1 MPAYKSYCWSLGTT
15 SFRMVEFNRK
25 IERQLELLR
34 DFWAKPAFFNQQ
46 WSENE
51 SLQQQYYDYLKEVG
65 FIEGDAQRKAKDA
78 REKTS
83 GLVDLGLIDDKRR
96 LTEAGNTLLQI
107 ALNADFNTNNLLQI
121 PADSFLYLKQL
132 LKVYSPID
140 NGYVRPYIVL
150 IMALNRLGELSFD
163 EFTYLLPLAINEAK
177 TQDVFDSIER
187 IRSGHGTIDEIIL
200 KILMDMPNYKEAFN
214 IFLSN
219 DVTEDIIIE
228 IGMNRKSKEYDKPY
242 FKIYQ
247 ALRTAVLT
255 RSDCDVI
262 QLFSVI
268 KSISSKSKSKG
279 YVLWKKYLFNTSYE
293 KKIQKLGSAAINS
306 NAQIFNCADETEFKT
321 EFFKLMH
328 LFKAKSTL
336 SDYFDLNRRYF
347 RTTDTILFQDDKVKF
362 DIIPNCFFKIAEQ
375 NLTALAYTSDDNLSF
390 NISLEAIV
398 GAQITEH
405 QIFAKV
411 EEIYGVQVRNLY
423 DVQAFV
429 DRERYERF
437 NAMVDSKFTDEKII
451 ELMSA
456 FEDRRDDDI
465 QSMVTNNA
473 DVPTIFE
480 YVLAVAWYK
489 ISGRKGKVLEYMNLS
504 LDADLLPVTHA
515 AGGHEDITYK
525 YEATE
530 DYPAHTLLLEA
541 TLANSTNQ
549 RRMEMEPVSRHLG
562 EYLLSHA
569 DEQAYCLFA
578 TTYLHVNVISDF
590 RMRKSNPYYSVDG
603 TRFVEGMKIIPLQT
617 SEIKT
622 IIKKRLMY
630 NKLYKMFET
639 AFTAIT
645 APNKWYKHEVE
656 EQIKLR

>member
-34 DFWAKPAFFNQQ
+34 DFWAKPAFVNQQ

-51 SLQQQYYDYLKEVG
+51 PLQEQYYNHLKEND
-65 FIEGDAQRKAKDA
+65 FIEGDAPRKAKDA

-83 GLVDLGLIDDKRR
+83 GLVDLGLIDDERR
-96 LTEAGNTLLQI
+96 LTEAGNALLQI

-121 PADSFLYLKQL
+121 PADSFIYLKQL

-177 TQDVFDSIER
+177 TQDVFDSIES
-187 IRSGHGTIDEIIL
+187 IRSGNGTIDETIIDV
-200 KILMDMPNYKEAFN
+200 LMDMPNYQEALD
-214 IFLSN
+214 ILLKS
-219 DVTEDIIIE
+219 DVTENVITE
-228 IGMNRKSKEYDKPY
+228 VGMNRKSRSYDKPY
-242 FKIYQ
+242 FKLYK
-247 ALRTAVLT
+247 ALQDVIDT
-255 RSDCDVI
+255 RSDEAAI
-262 QLFSVI
+262 NLFDAT
-268 KSISSKSKSKG
+268 KSISGRSATF
-279 YVLWKKYLFNTSYE
+279 WKQYLFNTSLTSKVNKE
-293 KKIQKLGSAAINS
+293 GFATVNNRAH
-306 NAQIFNCADETEFKT
+306 IFNCSDEAEFKT

-362 DIIPNCFFKIAEQ
+362 DIIPNCFFKISEQ
-375 NLTALAYTSDDNLSF
+375 NLTALAYTSDDNLSS

-398 GAQITEH
+398 GAKITEN

-456 FEDRRDDDI
+456 FEDRRDGDI

-541 TLANSTNQ
+541 TLASSTNQ

-562 EYLLSHA
+562 DYLLSHT

-590 RMRKSNPYYSVDG
+590 RMRKSNPYYSIDA

-622 IIKKRLMY
+622 IIRKKLTY
-630 NKLYKMFET
+630 GKLYRIFE
-639 AFTAIT
+639 AAYNSRI
-645 APNKWYKHEVE
+645 APNLWYGKEIIEHVN
-656 EQIKLR
+656 

>member
-25 IERQLELLR
+25 IERQLVLLR
-34 DFWAKPAFFNQQ
+34 DFWAKPAFANQQ

-51 SLQQQYYDYLKEVG
+51 SLQEQYYNHLKENG
-65 FIEGDAQRKAKDA
+65 FIEGDAPRKAKDA

-83 GLVDLGLIDDKRR
+83 GLVDLGLIDDERR
-96 LTEAGNTLLQI
+96 LTEAGNELLQI

-121 PADSFLYLKQL
+121 PADSYLYLKQL

-140 NGYVRPYIVL
+140 NRYVRPYIVL

-177 TQDVFDSIER
+177 TREVFDSIER
-187 IRSGHGTIDEIIL
+187 IRGGNGTIDETIIDV
-200 KILMDMPNYKEAFN
+200 LMDMPNYQEALD
-214 IFLSN
+214 ILLKS
-219 DVTEDIIIE
+219 DVTENVITE
-228 IGMNRKSKEYDKPY
+228 VGMNRKSRSYDKPY
-242 FKIYQ
+242 FKLYK
-247 ALRTAVLT
+247 ALQDVIDT
-255 RSDCDVI
+255 RSDEAAI
-262 QLFSVI
+262 NLFDAT
-268 KSISSKSKSKG
+268 KSISGRSATF
-279 YVLWKKYLFNTSYE
+279 WKQYLFNTSLTSKVNKE
-293 KKIQKLGSAAINS
+293 GFATVNNRARL
-306 NAQIFNCADETEFKT
+306 FNCADEAEFKT

-375 NLTALAYTSDDNLSF
+375 NLTALAYTSDDNLSS
-390 NISLEAIV
+390 NISLESIV
-398 GAQITEH
+398 GAQITEN
-405 QIFAKV
+405 QIFAKI

-456 FEDRRDDDI
+456 FEDRRDGDI

-473 DVPTIFE
+473 DAPTIFE

-541 TLANSTNQ
+541 TLASSTNQ

-562 EYLLSHA
+562 EYLLSHT

-622 IIKKRLMY
+622 IIKKGLTYGNLYRLFEAAY
-630 NKLYKMFET
+630 NST
-639 AFTAIT
+639 I
-645 APNKWYKHEVE
+645 APNLWYDKEIIEHVN
-656 EQIKLR
+656 

>member
-34 DFWAKPAFFNQQ
+34 YFWAKPALTNQQ

-51 SLQQQYYDYLKEVG
+51 SLQEQYYDYLKEVG
-65 FIEGDAQRKAKDA
+65 FIEGEAQRKAKDA

-83 GLVDLGLIDDKRR
+83 GLVDLGLIDDERR
-96 LTEAGNTLLQI
+96 LTEAGNALLQI

-121 PADSFLYLKQL
+121 PADSFIYLKQL

-140 NGYVRPYIVL
+140 NGYVRPYIVM

-163 EFTYLLPLAINEAK
+163 EFTYLLPLAINETK
-177 TQDVFDSIER
+177 TQEVFGSIES
-187 IRSGHGTIDEIIL
+187 IRRGNGTIDETIIN
-200 KILMDMPNYKEAFN
+200 ILMDMPNYREALD
-214 IFLSN
+214 ILLKS
-219 DVTEDIIIE
+219 DVTENVITE
-228 IGMNRKSKEYDKPY
+228 VGMNRKSRSYDKPY
-242 FKIYQ
+242 FKLYK
-247 ALRTAVLT
+247 ALQGVIDT
-255 RSDCDVI
+255 RSDEAAI
-262 QLFSVI
+262 NLFNAT
-268 KSISSKSKSKG
+268 KSISGKSKIF
-279 YVLWKKYLFNTSYE
+279 WKQYLFNTSLTSKVNKE
-293 KKIQKLGSAAINS
+293 GFATVNIRAH
-306 NAQIFNCADETEFKT
+306 IFNCSDETEFKT

-362 DIIPNCFFKIAEQ
+362 DIIPNCFFKISEQ
-375 NLTALAYTSDDNLSF
+375 NLTALAYTSDDNLSS
-390 NISLEAIV
+390 NISLESIV
-398 GAQITEH
+398 GAQITEN

-456 FEDRRDDDI
+456 FEDRRDGDI

-541 TLANSTNQ
+541 TLASSTNQ

-562 EYLLSHA
+562 EYLLSHT

-578 TTYLHVNVISDF
+578 TTYLHINVISDF

-622 IIKKRLMY
+622 IIKKRLTYGNLYRLFEAAY
-630 NKLYKMFET
+630 NST
-639 AFTAIT
+639 T
-645 APNKWYKHEVE
+645 APNLWYGKEIIEHVN
-656 EQIKLR
+656 

>member
-1 MPAYKSYCWSLGTT
+1 MPSYKSYCWSLGTT

-34 DFWAKPAFFNQQ
+34 DFWSKPAFVNQQ

-51 SLQQQYYDYLKEVG
+51 PLQEQYYNHLKEND
-65 FIEGDAQRKAKDA
+65 FIEGEAPRKAKDA

-83 GLVDLGLIDDKRR
+83 GLVDLGLIDDERR
-96 LTEAGNTLLQI
+96 LTEAGNELLQI

-121 PADSFLYLKQL
+121 PADSYLYLKQL

-140 NGYVRPYIVL
+140 NRYVRPYIVL

-177 TQDVFDSIER
+177 TREVFDSIER
-187 IRSGHGTIDEIIL
+187 IRGGNGTIDETIIDV
-200 KILMDMPNYKEAFN
+200 LMDMPNYQEALD
-214 IFLSN
+214 ILLKS
-219 DVTEDIIIE
+219 DVTENVITE
-228 IGMNRKSKEYDKPY
+228 VGMNRKSRSYDKPY
-242 FKIYQ
+242 FKLYK
-247 ALRTAVLT
+247 ALQDVIDT
-255 RSDCDVI
+255 RSDEAAI
-262 QLFSVI
+262 NLFDAT
-268 KSISSKSKSKG
+268 KSISGRSATF
-279 YVLWKKYLFNTSYE
+279 WKQYLFNTSLTSKVNKE
-293 KKIQKLGSAAINS
+293 GFATVNNRARL
-306 NAQIFNCADETEFKT
+306 FNCADEAEFKT

-375 NLTALAYTSDDNLSF
+375 NLTALAYTFDDNLSS
-390 NISLEAIV
+390 NISLECIV
-398 GAQITEH
+398 GAQITEN

-456 FEDRRDDDI
+456 FEDRRDGDI

-473 DVPTIFE
+473 DAPTIFE

-541 TLANSTNQ
+541 TLASSTNQ

-562 EYLLSHA
+562 EYLLSHT

-622 IIKKRLMY
+622 IIKKGLTYGNLYRLFEAAY
-630 NKLYKMFET
+630 NST
-639 AFTAIT
+639 I
-645 APNKWYKHEVE
+645 APNLWYDKEIIEHVN
-656 EQIKLR
+656 

>member
-34 DFWAKPAFFNQQ
+34 DFWAKPAFANQQ

-51 SLQQQYYDYLKEVG
+51 SLQEQYYNHLKEND
-65 FIEGDAQRKAKDA
+65 FIEGDAPRKSKDA

-83 GLVDLGLIDDKRR
+83 GLVDLGLIDDERR
-96 LTEAGNTLLQI
+96 LTEAGNALLQI

-121 PADSFLYLKQL
+121 PADSYIYLKQL

-177 TQDVFDSIER
+177 TQDVFDSIES
-187 IRSGHGTIDEIIL
+187 IRSGNGTIDETIIDV
-200 KILMDMPNYKEAFN
+200 LMDMPNYQEA
-214 IFLSN
+214 LDMLLKS
-219 DVTEDIIIE
+219 DVTENVITE
-228 IGMNRKSKEYDKPY
+228 VGMNRKSRSYDKPY
-242 FKIYQ
+242 FKLYK
-247 ALRTAVLT
+247 ALQ
-255 RSDCDVI
+255 DVI
-262 QLFSVI
+262 DTCSDEAAINLFTAA
-268 KSISSKSKSKG
+268 KSISGKSKIF
-279 YVLWKKYLFNTSYE
+279 WKQYLFNTSLTSKVNKE
-293 KKIQKLGSAAINS
+293 GFATVNNRAH
-306 NAQIFNCADETEFKT
+306 IFNCSDEAEFKT

-362 DIIPNCFFKIAEQ
+362 DIIPNCFFKISEQ
-375 NLTALAYTSDDNLSF
+375 NLTALAYTSDDNLSS
-390 NISLEAIV
+390 NISLEVIV
-398 GAQITEH
+398 GAQITEN

-456 FEDRRDDDI
+456 FEDRRDGDI

-473 DVPTIFE
+473 DAPTIFE
-480 YVLAVAWYK
+480 YVLAIAWYK

-541 TLANSTNQ
+541 TLASSTNQ

-562 EYLLSHA
+562 DYLLSHT

-622 IIKKRLMY
+622 IIKKRLTYGNLYRIFEAAY
-630 NKLYKMFET
+630 NSS
-639 AFTAIT
+639 T
-645 APNKWYKHEVE
+645 APNLWYHKEIVE
-656 EQIKLR
+656 EL

>member
-1 MPAYKSYCWSLGTT
+1 MPSYKSYCWSLGTT

-34 DFWAKPAFFNQQ
+34 DFWAKPAFVNQQ

-51 SLQQQYYDYLKEVG
+51 SLQEQYYNHLKEND
-65 FIEGDAQRKAKDA
+65 FIEGDAPRKAKDA

-83 GLVDLGLIDDKRR
+83 GLVDLGLIDDERR
-96 LTEAGNTLLQI
+96 LTEAGNALLQI

-121 PADSFLYLKQL
+121 PADSFIYLKQL

-140 NGYVRPYIVL
+140 NGYVRPYIVM

-177 TQDVFDSIER
+177 TQDVFDSIES
-187 IRSGHGTIDEIIL
+187 IRSGNGTIDETIIDV
-200 KILMDMPNYKEAFN
+200 LMDMPNYQEALD
-214 IFLSN
+214 ILLKS
-219 DVTEDIIIE
+219 DVTENVITE
-228 IGMNRKSKEYDKPY
+228 VGMNRKSRSYDKPY
-242 FKIYQ
+242 FKLYK
-247 ALRTAVLT
+247 ALQDVIDT
-255 RSDCDVI
+255 RSDEAAI
-262 QLFSVI
+262 NLFDAT
-268 KSISSKSKSKG
+268 KSISGRSATF
-279 YVLWKKYLFNTSYE
+279 WKQYLFNTSLTSKVNKE
-293 KKIQKLGSAAINS
+293 GFATVNNRARL
-306 NAQIFNCADETEFKT
+306 FNCADEAEFKT

-375 NLTALAYTSDDNLSF
+375 NLTALAYTSDDNLSS
-390 NISLEAIV
+390 NISLESIV
-398 GAQITEH
+398 GAQITEN
-405 QIFAKV
+405 QIFAKI

-456 FEDRRDDDI
+456 FEDRRDGDI

-473 DVPTIFE
+473 DAPTIFE

-541 TLANSTNQ
+541 TLASSTNQ

-562 EYLLSHA
+562 EYLLSHT

-590 RMRKSNPYYSVDG
+590 RMRKSNPYYSIDG
-603 TRFVEGMKIIPLQT
+603 TRSVEGMKIIPLQT
-617 SEIKT
+617 IEIKT
-622 IIKKRLMY
+622 IIKKRLTY
-630 NKLYKMFET
+630 GDLYRMFEAAYNST
-639 AFTAIT
+639 T
-645 APNKWYKHEVE
+645 APNVWYGKEIAEIV
-656 EQIKLR
+656 

>member
-1 MPAYKSYCWSLGTT
+1 MPSYKSYCWSLGTT

-34 DFWAKPAFFNQQ
+34 DFWSKPAFVNQQ

-51 SLQQQYYDYLKEVG
+51 PLQEQYYNHLKEND
-65 FIEGDAQRKAKDA
+65 FIEGEAPRKAKDA

-83 GLVDLGLIDDKRR
+83 GLVDLGLIDDERR
-96 LTEAGNTLLQI
+96 LTEAGNELLQI

-121 PADSFLYLKQL
+121 PADSYLYLKQL

-140 NGYVRPYIVL
+140 NRYVRPYIVL

-177 TQDVFDSIER
+177 TREVFDSIER
-187 IRSGHGTIDEIIL
+187 IRGGNGTIDETIIDV
-200 KILMDMPNYKEAFN
+200 LMDMPNYQEALD
-214 IFLSN
+214 ILLKS
-219 DVTEDIIIE
+219 DVTENVITE
-228 IGMNRKSKEYDKPY
+228 VGMNRKSRSYDKPY
-242 FKIYQ
+242 FKLYK
-247 ALRTAVLT
+247 ALQDVIDT
-255 RSDCDVI
+255 RSDEAAI
-262 QLFSVI
+262 NLFDAT
-268 KSISSKSKSKG
+268 KSISGRSATF
-279 YVLWKKYLFNTSYE
+279 WKQYLFNTSLTSKVNKE
-293 KKIQKLGSAAINS
+293 GFATVNNRARL
-306 NAQIFNCADETEFKT
+306 FNCADEAEFKT

-375 NLTALAYTSDDNLSF
+375 NLTALAYTSDDNLSS
-390 NISLEAIV
+390 NISLESIV
-398 GAQITEH
+398 GAQITEN
-405 QIFAKV
+405 QIFAKI

-456 FEDRRDDDI
+456 FEDRRDGDI

-473 DVPTIFE
+473 DAPTIFE

-489 ISGRKGKVLEYMNLS
+489 ISGRKGKVLEYMYLS

-541 TLANSTNQ
+541 TLASSTNQ

-562 EYLLSHA
+562 EYLLSHT

-622 IIKKRLMY
+622 IIKKGLTYGNLYRLFEAAY
-630 NKLYKMFET
+630 NST
-639 AFTAIT
+639 I
-645 APNKWYKHEVE
+645 APNLWYDKEIIEHVN
-656 EQIKLR
+656 

>member
-34 DFWAKPAFFNQQ
+34 DFWSKPAFVNQQ

-51 SLQQQYYDYLKEVG
+51 PLQEQYYNHLKEND
-65 FIEGDAQRKAKDA
+65 FIEGDAPRKAKDA

-83 GLVDLGLIDDKRR
+83 GLVDLGLIDDERR
-96 LTEAGNTLLQI
+96 LTEAGNALLQI

-121 PADSFLYLKQL
+121 PADSFIYLKQL

-140 NGYVRPYIVL
+140 NGYVRPYIVM

-177 TQDVFDSIER
+177 TREVFDSIER
-187 IRSGHGTIDEIIL
+187 IRGGNGTIDETIIDV
-200 KILMDMPNYKEAFN
+200 LMDMPNYQEALD
-214 IFLSN
+214 ILLKS
-219 DVTEDIIIE
+219 DVTENVITE
-228 IGMNRKSKEYDKPY
+228 VGMNRKSRSYDKPY
-242 FKIYQ
+242 FKLYK
-247 ALRTAVLT
+247 ALQDVIDT
-255 RSDCDVI
+255 RSDEAAI
-262 QLFSVI
+262 NLFNAT
-268 KSISSKSKSKG
+268 KSISGKSKIF
-279 YVLWKKYLFNTSYE
+279 WKQYLFNTSLTSKVNKE
-293 KKIQKLGSAAINS
+293 GFASVNIRAHL
-306 NAQIFNCADETEFKT
+306 FNCADETEFKT

-375 NLTALAYTSDDNLSF
+375 NLTALAYTSDDNLSS
-390 NISLEAIV
+390 NISLESIV
-398 GAQITEH
+398 GAQITEN
-405 QIFAKV
+405 QIFAKI

-456 FEDRRDDDI
+456 FEDRRDGDI

-473 DVPTIFE
+473 DAPTIFE

-541 TLANSTNQ
+541 TLASSTNQ

-562 EYLLSHA
+562 DYLLSHT

-622 IIKKRLMY
+622 ILKKRLTYGNLYRLFEAAY
-630 NKLYKMFET
+630 NST
-639 AFTAIT
+639 T
-645 APNKWYKHEVE
+645 APNVWYRQEIAEIV
-656 EQIKLR
+656 

>member
-1 MPAYKSYCWSLGTT
+1 MPSYKSYCWSLGTT

-34 DFWAKPAFFNQQ
+34 DFWSKPAFVNQQ

-51 SLQQQYYDYLKEVG
+51 PLQEQYYNHLKEND
-65 FIEGDAQRKAKDA
+65 FIEGEAPRKAKDA

-83 GLVDLGLIDDKRR
+83 GLVDLGLIDDERR
-96 LTEAGNTLLQI
+96 LTEAGNALLQI
-107 ALNADFNTNNLLQI
+107 ALKADFNTNNLLQI
-121 PADSFLYLKQL
+121 PADSFIYLKQL

-140 NGYVRPYIVL
+140 NRYVRPYIVL

-177 TQDVFDSIER
+177 TREVFDSIER
-187 IRSGHGTIDEIIL
+187 IRGGNGTIDETIIDV
-200 KILMDMPNYKEAFN
+200 LMDMPNYQEALD
-214 IFLSN
+214 ILLKS
-219 DVTEDIIIE
+219 DVTENVITE
-228 IGMNRKSKEYDKPY
+228 VGMNRKSRSYDKPY
-242 FKIYQ
+242 FKLYK
-247 ALRTAVLT
+247 ALQDVIDT
-255 RSDCDVI
+255 RSDEAAI
-262 QLFSVI
+262 NLFDAT
-268 KSISSKSKSKG
+268 KSISGRSATF
-279 YVLWKKYLFNTSYE
+279 WKQYLFNTSLTSKVNKE
-293 KKIQKLGSAAINS
+293 GFATVNNRARL
-306 NAQIFNCADETEFKT
+306 FNCADEAEFKT

-375 NLTALAYTSDDNLSF
+375 NLTALAYTSDDNLSS
-390 NISLEAIV
+390 NISLESIV
-398 GAQITEH
+398 GAQITEN
-405 QIFAKV
+405 QIFAKI

-456 FEDRRDDDI
+456 FEDRRDGDI

-473 DVPTIFE
+473 DAPTIFE

-541 TLANSTNQ
+541 TLASSTNQ

-562 EYLLSHA
+562 EYLLSHT

-622 IIKKRLMY
+622 IIKKGLTYGNLYRLFEAAY
-630 NKLYKMFET
+630 NST
-639 AFTAIT
+639 I
-645 APNKWYKHEVE
+645 APNLWYGKE
-656 EQIKLR
+656 ITGNL

>member
-34 DFWAKPAFFNQQ
+34 DFWAKPAFVNQQ

-51 SLQQQYYDYLKEVG
+51 SLQEQFYNHLKEND
-65 FIEGDAQRKAKDA
+65 FIEGDAPRKAKDA

-83 GLVDLGLIDDKRR
+83 GLVDLGLIDDERR

-187 IRSGHGTIDEIIL
+187 IRSGHGTIDETIIN
-200 KILMDMPNYKEAFN
+200 ILMDMPNYQEA
-214 IFLSN
+214 LDMLLKS
-219 DVTEDIIIE
+219 DVTENVITE
-228 IGMNRKSKEYDKPY
+228 VGMNRKSRSYDKPY
-242 FKIYQ
+242 FKLYK
-247 ALRTAVLT
+247 ALQDVIDT
-255 RSDCDVI
+255 RSDEAAI
-262 QLFSVI
+262 NLFNAT
-268 KSISSKSKSKG
+268 KSISGRSATF
-279 YVLWKKYLFNTSYE
+279 WKQYLFNTSLTSKVNKE
-293 KKIQKLGSAAINS
+293 GFATVNNRAH
-306 NAQIFNCADETEFKT
+306 IFNCSDETEFKT

-362 DIIPNCFFKIAEQ
+362 DIIPNCFFKISEQ
-375 NLTALAYTSDDNLSF
+375 NLTALAYTSDDNLSS

-398 GAQITEH
+398 GAQITEN

-456 FEDRRDDDI
+456 FEDRRDGDI

-541 TLANSTNQ
+541 TLASSTNQ

-562 EYLLSHA
+562 DYLLSHT

-622 IIKKRLMY
+622 IIKKRLTY
-630 NKLYKMFET
+630 GNLYRMFEAAYNST
-639 AFTAIT
+639 T
-645 APNKWYKHEVE
+645 APNVWYGKEIAEIV
-656 EQIKLR
+656 

>member
-34 DFWAKPAFFNQQ
+34 YFWAKPALTNQQ

-51 SLQQQYYDYLKEVG
+51 SLQEQYYDYLKEVG
-65 FIEGDAQRKAKDA
+65 FIEGEAQRKAKDA

-83 GLVDLGLIDDKRR
+83 GLVDLGLIDDERR
-96 LTEAGNTLLQI
+96 LTEAGNALLQI

-121 PADSFLYLKQL
+121 PADSFIYLKQL

-140 NGYVRPYIVL
+140 NGYVRPYIVM

-163 EFTYLLPLAINEAK
+163 EFTYLLPLAINETK
-177 TQDVFDSIER
+177 TQEVFGSIES
-187 IRSGHGTIDEIIL
+187 IRRGNGTIDETIIN
-200 KILMDMPNYKEAFN
+200 ILMDMPNYREALD
-214 IFLSN
+214 ILLKS
-219 DVTEDIIIE
+219 DVTENVITE
-228 IGMNRKSKEYDKPY
+228 VGMNRKSRSYDKPY
-242 FKIYQ
+242 FKLYK
-247 ALRTAVLT
+247 ALQDVIDT
-255 RSDCDVI
+255 RSDEAAI
-262 QLFSVI
+262 NLFNAT
-268 KSISSKSKSKG
+268 KSISGKSKIF
-279 YVLWKKYLFNTSYE
+279 WKQYLFNTSLTSKVNKE
-293 KKIQKLGSAAINS
+293 GFATVNIRAH
-306 NAQIFNCADETEFKT
+306 IFNCSDETEFKT

-362 DIIPNCFFKIAEQ
+362 DIIPNCFFKISEQ
-375 NLTALAYTSDDNLSF
+375 NLTALAYISDDNLSS
-390 NISLEAIV
+390 NISLESIV
-398 GAQITEH
+398 GAQITEN

-456 FEDRRDDDI
+456 FEDRRDGDI

-541 TLANSTNQ
+541 TLASSTNQ

-562 EYLLSHA
+562 EYLLSHT

-578 TTYLHVNVISDF
+578 TTYLHINVISDF

-622 IIKKRLMY
+622 IIKKRLTYGNLYRLFEAAY
-630 NKLYKMFET
+630 NST
-639 AFTAIT
+639 T
-645 APNKWYKHEVE
+645 APNLWYGKEIIEHVN
-656 EQIKLR
+656 

>member
-25 IERQLELLR
+25 IESQLELLR
-34 DFWAKPAFFNQQ
+34 DFWAKPAFANQQ

-51 SLQQQYYDYLKEVG
+51 SLQEQYYNHLKEND
-65 FIEGDAQRKAKDA
+65 FIEGDAPRKSKDA

-83 GLVDLGLIDDKRR
+83 GLVDLGLIDAERR
-96 LTEAGNTLLQI
+96 LTEAGNALLQI

-121 PADSFLYLKQL
+121 PADSYIYLKQL

-177 TQDVFDSIER
+177 TQDVFDSIES
-187 IRSGHGTIDEIIL
+187 IRSGNGTIDETIIDV
-200 KILMDMPNYKEAFN
+200 LMDMPNYQEA
-214 IFLSN
+214 LDMLLKS
-219 DVTEDIIIE
+219 DVTENVITE
-228 IGMNRKSKEYDKPY
+228 VGMNRKSRSYDKPY
-242 FKIYQ
+242 FKLYK
-247 ALRTAVLT
+247 ALQDVIDT
-255 RSDCDVI
+255 RSDKAAI
-262 QLFSVI
+262 NLFTAA
-268 KSISSKSKSKG
+268 KSISGKSKIF
-279 YVLWKKYLFNTSYE
+279 WKQYLFNTSLTSKVNKE
-293 KKIQKLGSAAINS
+293 GFATVNNRAH
-306 NAQIFNCADETEFKT
+306 IFNCSDEAEFKT

-362 DIIPNCFFKIAEQ
+362 DIIPNCFFKISEQ
-375 NLTALAYTSDDNLSF
+375 NLTALAYTSDDNLSS

-398 GAQITEH
+398 GAQITEN

-456 FEDRRDDDI
+456 FEDRRDGDI

-541 TLANSTNQ
+541 TLASSTNQ

-562 EYLLSHA
+562 DYLLSHT

-622 IIKKRLMY
+622 IIKKRLTY
-630 NKLYKMFET
+630 GNLYRMFEAAYNST
-639 AFTAIT
+639 T
-645 APNKWYKHEVE
+645 APNVWYGKEIAEIV
-656 EQIKLR
+656 